1 MIRDGRIGLSRLF
14 LKSPETE
21 VSELMQLLT
30 GAKPY
35 PIPACAIRP
44 MPLLE
49 AEGADDE
56 PCECS
61 SCKRPGLTA
70 ADFYHSKGRRFS
82 RCKRCFCE
90 AKNAKRRDSK

>member
-1 MIRDGRIGLSRLF
+1 M
-14 LKSPETE
+14 
-21 VSELMQLLT
+21 SELMQLLT

-61 SCKRPGLTA
+61 TCKRPGLTA
-70 ADFYHSKGRRFS
+70 ADFYHSQGRKFS

-90 AKNAKRRDSK
+90 AKNSKRRDSK